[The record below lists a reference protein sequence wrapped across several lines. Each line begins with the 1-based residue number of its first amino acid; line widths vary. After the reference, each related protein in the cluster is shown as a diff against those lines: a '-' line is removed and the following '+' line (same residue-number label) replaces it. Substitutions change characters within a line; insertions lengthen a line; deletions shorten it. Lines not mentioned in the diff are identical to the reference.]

1 MLPASRQPHDE
12 EMDVT
17 RLVSFWRGE
26 FEDDYAA
33 AAVTGTLAIALR
45 TLGRA
50 RDVEAAQ
57 GQAETLW
64 QARDKGWLGI
74 AA

>member
-26 FEDDYAA
+26 LEDDYAA